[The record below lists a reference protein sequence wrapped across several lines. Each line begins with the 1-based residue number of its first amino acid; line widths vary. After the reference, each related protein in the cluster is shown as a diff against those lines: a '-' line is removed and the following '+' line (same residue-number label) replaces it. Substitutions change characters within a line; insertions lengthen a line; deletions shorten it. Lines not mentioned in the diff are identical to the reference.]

1 MGHNI
6 EKAGD
11 RSKLEPRREPYW
23 DRIEAGCFLGYR
35 KLEDGTGT
43 WIARWRNEEGGQK
56 YHAIGSTP
64 SVGYDAAVK
73 AARQWFAQ
81 CKGGSTE
88 VITVEEAC
96 RRYVIDRRSEK
107 GEGTAKDAEG
117 RFNRLVYGT
126 KFGKIKLPSL
136 RTAHISDWRNAQIAQ
151 DDDAEDNPD
160 AERRAKDSTNRNLA
174 TLKAALN
181 LAYRMGLAS
190 STEQWD
196 RVQSYQKVAKRRDV
210 SLSMLDRKKLITA
223 ASPDLKVF
231 LNAMLLTGCRPGELA
246 GCVVGDLDSA
256 GLLTVAG
263 KTGRRTIPIS
273 PKALALLKSAAGDRP
288 GRAAADSLR
297 RGLDSLR
304 VARCLPGG
312 TQGRRTARDGGDVF
326 ATPRR
331 HQRNAGSRHRPDDRF
346 QDRRH
351 VGSDDLVELRPSHQG
366 ARCRA
371 TCTREGNLRSAQCS
385 SGSRWKPQLHG
396 WRRGLEK
403 RRRPMT
409 C

>member
-23 DRIEAGCFLGYR
+23 DRIEAGCYLGYR

-43 WIARWRNEEGGQK
+43 WIARWRNEEGAQK

-73 AARQWFAQ
+73 AARQWFVQ

-96 RRYVIDRRSEK
+96 RRYVIDRRTEK

-136 RTAHISDWRNAQIAQ
+136 RTAHIADWRNAQVARDEDDE
-151 DDDAEDNPD
+151 DDDPD
-160 AERRAKDSTNRNLA
+160 AERRAKDSANRNLA

-273 PKALALLKSAAGDRP
+273 PKALALLKSAAGDRDLDEP
-288 GRAAADSLR
+288 LLTRSGVAWTRFEWRDAFQEARRAAGLAESVVMYSLR
-297 RGLDSLR
+297 H
-304 VARCLPGG
+304 VAISEML
-312 TQGRRTARDGGDVF
+312 V
-326 ATPRR
+326 
-331 HQRNAGSRHRPDDRF
+331 AGID
-346 QDRRH
+346 
-351 VGSDDLVELRPSHQG
+351 
-366 ARCRA
+366 
-371 TCTREGNLRSAQCS
+371 
-385 SGSRWKPQLHG
+385 
-396 WRRGLEK
+396 
-403 RRRPMT
+403 PMT
-409 C
+409 VSKIAGTSVQMISSNYGHLIKDRVVEQLARVKAI

>member
-43 WIARWRNEEGGQK
+43 WIARWRNEEGAQK

-96 RRYVIDRRSEK
+96 RRYVIDRRTEK

-126 KFGKIKLPSL
+126 KFGKIKIPSL
-136 RTAHISDWRNAQIAQ
+136 RTAHIADWRNAQVAQ
-151 DDDAEDNPD
+151 DDDAEDDPD
-160 AERRAKDSTNRNLA
+160 AERRAKDSANRNLA

-231 LNAMLLTGCRPGELA
+231 LNAMLLTACRPGELA

-256 GLLTVAG
+256 GLLAVSG

-273 PKALALLKSAAGDRP
+273 PKALALLKSAAGDRDLDEP
-288 GRAAADSLR
+288 LLTRSGVAWTRFEWRDAFQEARRAAGLAESVVMYSLR
-297 RGLDSLR
+297 H
-304 VARCLPGG
+304 VAISEML
-312 TQGRRTARDGGDVF
+312 V
-326 ATPRR
+326 
-331 HQRNAGSRHRPDDRF
+331 AGID
-346 QDRRH
+346 
-351 VGSDDLVELRPSHQG
+351 
-366 ARCRA
+366 
-371 TCTREGNLRSAQCS
+371 
-385 SGSRWKPQLHG
+385 
-396 WRRGLEK
+396 
-403 RRRPMT
+403 PMT
-409 C
+409 VSKIAGTSIAMISSNYGHLIKERVVEQLARVKAI

>member
-6 EKAGD
+6 KKAGD

-64 SVGYDAAVK
+64 SVGYDTAVK

-96 RRYVIDRRSEK
+96 RRYVIDRRTEK

-136 RTAHISDWRNAQIAQ
+136 RTAHIADWRNAQVAQ
-151 DDDAEDNPD
+151 DDDAEDDPD
-160 AERRAKDSTNRNLA
+160 AKRRAKDSANRNLA

-196 RVQSYQKVAKRRDV
+196 RVQSYQEVAKRRDV

-231 LNAMLLTGCRPGELA
+231 LNAMLLTACRPGELA

-256 GLLTVAG
+256 GLLAVSG

-273 PKALALLKSAAGDRP
+273 PKALALLKSAAGDRDLDEP
-288 GRAAADSLR
+288 LLTRSGVAWTRFEWRDAFQEARRAAGLAESVVMYSLR
-297 RGLDSLR
+297 H
-304 VARCLPGG
+304 VAISEML
-312 TQGRRTARDGGDVF
+312 V
-326 ATPRR
+326 
-331 HQRNAGSRHRPDDRF
+331 AGID
-346 QDRRH
+346 
-351 VGSDDLVELRPSHQG
+351 
-366 ARCRA
+366 
-371 TCTREGNLRSAQCS
+371 
-385 SGSRWKPQLHG
+385 
-396 WRRGLEK
+396 
-403 RRRPMT
+403 PMT
-409 C
+409 VSKIAGTSVQMISSNYGHLIKDRVVEQLARVKAI

>member
-23 DRIEAGCFLGYR
+23 GRIEAGCFLGYR

-43 WIARWRNEEGGQK
+43 WIARWRNEEGAQK

-96 RRYVIDRRSEK
+96 RRYVIDRRTEK

-136 RTAHISDWRNAQIAQ
+136 RTAHIADWRNAQVAQ
-151 DDDAEDNPD
+151 DDDAEDDPD
-160 AERRAKDSTNRNLA
+160 AKRRAKDSANRNLA

-196 RVQSYQKVAKRRDV
+196 RVQSYQEVAKRRDV

-231 LNAMLLTGCRPGELA
+231 LNAMLLTACRPGELA
-246 GCVVGDLDSA
+246 GCMVGDLDPA
-256 GLLTVAG
+256 GLLTVSG

-273 PKALALLKSAAGDRP
+273 PKALALLKSAAGDRDLDEP
-288 GRAAADSLR
+288 LLTRSGVAWTRFEWRDAFQEARRAAGLAESVVMYSLR
-297 RGLDSLR
+297 H
-304 VARCLPGG
+304 VAISEML
-312 TQGRRTARDGGDVF
+312 V
-326 ATPRR
+326 
-331 HQRNAGSRHRPDDRF
+331 AGID
-346 QDRRH
+346 
-351 VGSDDLVELRPSHQG
+351 
-366 ARCRA
+366 
-371 TCTREGNLRSAQCS
+371 
-385 SGSRWKPQLHG
+385 
-396 WRRGLEK
+396 
-403 RRRPMT
+403 PMT
-409 C
+409 VSKIAGTSIAMISSNYGHLIKERVVEQLARVKAI

>member
-23 DRIEAGCFLGYR
+23 DRIEAGCYLGYR

-56 YHAIGSTP
+56 YRAIGSTP

-96 RRYVIDRRSEK
+96 RRYVIDRRTEK

-136 RTAHISDWRNAQIAQ
+136 RTAHIADWRNAQVAQ
-151 DDDAEDNPD
+151 DDDAEDDPD
-160 AERRAKDSTNRNLA
+160 AKRRAKDSANRNLA

-196 RVQSYQKVAKRRDV
+196 RVQSYQEVAKRRDV
-210 SLSMLDRKKLITA
+210 SLLMLDRKKLITA

-231 LNAMLLTGCRPGELA
+231 LNAMLLTACRPGELA
-246 GCVVGDLDSA
+246 GCMVGDLDPA

-273 PKALALLKSAAGDRP
+273 PKALALLKSSAGDRDLDEP
-288 GRAAADSLR
+288 LLTRSGVAWTRFEWRDAFQEARRAAGLPEKVVMYSLR
-297 RGLDSLR
+297 H
-304 VARCLPGG
+304 VAISEML
-312 TQGRRTARDGGDVF
+312 V
-326 ATPRR
+326 
-331 HQRNAGSRHRPDDRF
+331 AGID
-346 QDRRH
+346 
-351 VGSDDLVELRPSHQG
+351 
-366 ARCRA
+366 
-371 TCTREGNLRSAQCS
+371 
-385 SGSRWKPQLHG
+385 
-396 WRRGLEK
+396 
-403 RRRPMT
+403 PMT
-409 C
+409 VSKIAGTSIAMISSNYGHLIKERVVEQLARVKAI

>member
-43 WIARWRNEEGGQK
+43 WIARWRNEEGAQK

-96 RRYVIDRRSEK
+96 RRYVIDRRTEK

-136 RTAHISDWRNAQIAQ
+136 RTAHIADWRNAQVAQ
-151 DDDAEDNPD
+151 DDDAEDDPD
-160 AERRAKDSTNRNLA
+160 AKRRAKDSANRNLA

-196 RVQSYQKVAKRRDV
+196 RVQSYQEVAKRRDV

-231 LNAMLLTGCRPGELA
+231 LNAMLLTACRPGELA
-246 GCVVGDLDSA
+246 GCMVGDLDPA

-273 PKALALLKSAAGDRP
+273 PKALALLKSAAGDRDLDEP
-288 GRAAADSLR
+288 LLTRSGVAWTRFEWRDAFQEARRAAGLAESVVMYSLR
-297 RGLDSLR
+297 H
-304 VARCLPGG
+304 VAISEML
-312 TQGRRTARDGGDVF
+312 V
-326 ATPRR
+326 
-331 HQRNAGSRHRPDDRF
+331 AGID
-346 QDRRH
+346 
-351 VGSDDLVELRPSHQG
+351 
-366 ARCRA
+366 
-371 TCTREGNLRSAQCS
+371 
-385 SGSRWKPQLHG
+385 
-396 WRRGLEK
+396 
-403 RRRPMT
+403 PMT
-409 C
+409 VSKIAGTSIAMISSNYGHLIKERVVEQLARVKAI

>member
-23 DRIEAGCFLGYR
+23 DRIEAGCYLGYR

-43 WIARWRNEEGGQK
+43 WIARWRNEEGAQK

-73 AARQWFAQ
+73 AARQWFVQ

-96 RRYVIDRRSEK
+96 RRYVIDRRTEK

-136 RTAHISDWRNAQIAQ
+136 RTAHISDWRNAQVAQ
-151 DDDAEDNPD
+151 DGDDEDDDPD

-273 PKALALLKSAAGDRP
+273 PKALALLKSAAGDRDLDEP
-288 GRAAADSLR
+288 LLTRSGVAWTRFEWRDAFQEARRAAGLAESVVMYSLR
-297 RGLDSLR
+297 H
-304 VARCLPGG
+304 VAISEML
-312 TQGRRTARDGGDVF
+312 V
-326 ATPRR
+326 
-331 HQRNAGSRHRPDDRF
+331 AGID
-346 QDRRH
+346 
-351 VGSDDLVELRPSHQG
+351 
-366 ARCRA
+366 
-371 TCTREGNLRSAQCS
+371 
-385 SGSRWKPQLHG
+385 
-396 WRRGLEK
+396 
-403 RRRPMT
+403 PMT
-409 C
+409 VSKIAGTSIAMISSNYGHLIKERVVEQLAKVRAI

>member
-273 PKALALLKSAAGDRP
+273 PKALALLKSAAGDRDLDEP
-288 GRAAADSLR
+288 LLTRSGVAWTRFEWRDAFQEARRAAGLPETVVMYSLR
-297 RGLDSLR
+297 H
-304 VARCLPGG
+304 VAISEML
-312 TQGRRTARDGGDVF
+312 V
-326 ATPRR
+326 
-331 HQRNAGSRHRPDDRF
+331 AGID
-346 QDRRH
+346 
-351 VGSDDLVELRPSHQG
+351 
-366 ARCRA
+366 
-371 TCTREGNLRSAQCS
+371 
-385 SGSRWKPQLHG
+385 
-396 WRRGLEK
+396 
-403 RRRPMT
+403 PMT
-409 C
+409 VSKIAGTSVQMISSNYGHLIKERVVEQLARVKAI

>member
-6 EKAGD
+6 DKAGD

-23 DRIEAGCFLGYR
+23 ARIEAGCFLGYR
-35 KLEDGTGT
+35 KLEDGTGR
-43 WIARWRNEEGGQK
+43 WVARWRNEEGSQK

-73 AARQWFAQ
+73 AARQWFGQ

-96 RRYVIDRRSEK
+96 RRYVIDRRAEK

-126 KFGKIKLPSL
+126 KFGKIRLPSL
-136 RTAHISDWRNAQIAQ
+136 RTAHISDWRNAQVAQ
-151 DDDAEDNPD
+151 DDDAEDDPD
-160 AERRAKDSTNRNLA
+160 AERRAKDSANRNLA

-210 SLSMLDRKKLITA
+210 SLTMTDRKKLITA
-223 ASPDLKVF
+223 ATPDLKVF
-231 LNAMLLTGCRPGELA
+231 LNAMLLTACRPGELA
-246 GCVVGDLDSA
+246 GCTVGDLDPA

-273 PKALALLKSAAGDRP
+273 PKALALLKSAAGDRDLDEP
-288 GRAAADSLR
+288 LLTRSGVAWTRFDWRDAFQEARRAA
-297 RGLDSLR
+297 GLPES
-304 VARCLPGG
+304 VVMYS
-312 TQGRRTARDGGDVF
+312 T
-326 ATPRR
+326 
-331 HQRNAGSRHRPDDRF
+331 
-346 QDRRH
+346 RH
-351 VGSDDLVELRPSHQG
+351 VAISEMLV
-366 ARCRA
+366 
-371 TCTREGNLRSAQCS
+371 
-385 SGSRWKPQLHG
+385 SGMD
-396 WRRGLEK
+396 
-403 RRRPMT
+403 PMT
-409 C
+409 VSKIAGTSIAMISSNYGHLIKERVVEQLAKVRVI

>member
-23 DRIEAGCFLGYR
+23 DRIEAGCYLGYR

-43 WIARWRNEEGGQK
+43 WIARWRNEEGAQK

-73 AARQWFAQ
+73 AARQWFVQ

-96 RRYVIDRRSEK
+96 RRYVIDRRTEK

-136 RTAHISDWRNAQIAQ
+136 RTAHISDWRNAQVAQ
-151 DDDAEDNPD
+151 DGDDEDDDPD

-196 RVQSYQKVAKRRDV
+196 RVQSYQKAAKRRDV

-273 PKALALLKSAAGDRP
+273 PKALALLKSAAGDRDLDEP
-288 GRAAADSLR
+288 LLTRSGVAWTRFEWRDAFQEARRAAGLAESVVMYSLR
-297 RGLDSLR
+297 H
-304 VARCLPGG
+304 VAISEML
-312 TQGRRTARDGGDVF
+312 V
-326 ATPRR
+326 
-331 HQRNAGSRHRPDDRF
+331 AGID
-346 QDRRH
+346 
-351 VGSDDLVELRPSHQG
+351 
-366 ARCRA
+366 
-371 TCTREGNLRSAQCS
+371 
-385 SGSRWKPQLHG
+385 
-396 WRRGLEK
+396 
-403 RRRPMT
+403 PMT
-409 C
+409 VSKIAGTSIAMISSNYGHLIKERVVEQLAKVRAI

>member
-6 EKAGD
+6 KKAGD

-64 SVGYDAAVK
+64 SVGYDTAVK

-96 RRYVIDRRSEK
+96 RRYVIDRRTEK

-136 RTAHISDWRNAQIAQ
+136 RTAHIADWRNAQVAQ
-151 DDDAEDNPD
+151 DDDAEDDPD
-160 AERRAKDSTNRNLA
+160 AKRRAKDSANRNLA

-196 RVQSYQKVAKRRDV
+196 RVQSYQEVAKRRDV

-231 LNAMLLTGCRPGELA
+231 LNAMLLTACRPGELA
-246 GCVVGDLDSA
+246 GCMVGDLDPA

-273 PKALALLKSAAGDRP
+273 PKALALLKSAAGDRDLDEP
-288 GRAAADSLR
+288 LLTRSGVAWTRFEWRDAFQEARRAAGLAESVVMYSLR
-297 RGLDSLR
+297 H
-304 VARCLPGG
+304 VAISEML
-312 TQGRRTARDGGDVF
+312 V
-326 ATPRR
+326 
-331 HQRNAGSRHRPDDRF
+331 AGID
-346 QDRRH
+346 
-351 VGSDDLVELRPSHQG
+351 
-366 ARCRA
+366 
-371 TCTREGNLRSAQCS
+371 
-385 SGSRWKPQLHG
+385 
-396 WRRGLEK
+396 
-403 RRRPMT
+403 PMT
-409 C
+409 VSKIAGTSIAMISSNYGHLIKERVVEQLARVKAI

>member
-23 DRIEAGCFLGYR
+23 DRIEAGCYLGYR

-43 WIARWRNEEGGQK
+43 WIARWRNEEGAQK

-73 AARQWFAQ
+73 AARQWFVQ

-96 RRYVIDRRSEK
+96 RRYVIDRRTEK

-136 RTAHISDWRNAQIAQ
+136 RTAHIADWRNAQVARDEDDE
-151 DDDAEDNPD
+151 DDDPD
-160 AERRAKDSTNRNLA
+160 AERRAKDSANRNLA

-256 GLLTVAG
+256 GLLTVSG

-273 PKALALLKSAAGDRP
+273 PKALALLKSAAGDRDLDEP
-288 GRAAADSLR
+288 LLTRSGVAWTRFEWRDAFQEARRAAGLAESVVMYSLR
-297 RGLDSLR
+297 H
-304 VARCLPGG
+304 VAISEML
-312 TQGRRTARDGGDVF
+312 V
-326 ATPRR
+326 
-331 HQRNAGSRHRPDDRF
+331 AGID
-346 QDRRH
+346 
-351 VGSDDLVELRPSHQG
+351 
-366 ARCRA
+366 
-371 TCTREGNLRSAQCS
+371 
-385 SGSRWKPQLHG
+385 
-396 WRRGLEK
+396 
-403 RRRPMT
+403 PMT
-409 C
+409 VSKIAGTSVQMISSNYGHLIKDRVVEQLARVKAI